1 MKTARTMLQNRRDGA
16 TSVEY
21 CLMAVCITVAIA
33 LAVAAFGGSVLGLFQ
48 TLVGVWPAP

>member
-1 MKTARTMLQNRRDGA
+1 MKTVRNLRRRKGA
-16 TSVEY
+16 TAVEY

-33 LAVAAFGGSVLGLFQ
+33 VAVTNFGGAVLGLFQ